1 MVALLAFDLVFA
13 HRGDVHIS
21 LRRAAGWSALW
32 MVVGVA
38 FGLVVLAL
46 LGGGAA
52 GEYWSGFL
60 MEKALSLDNVFVIAV
75 LLGTFAVPDA
85 LKSDVLTFGIA
96 VALML
101 RTVFIVAGVTLLE
114 LFHPVLYVMGALL
127 IFTGIR
133 LAISDDSGED
143 FADGRTMR
151 LLRRVLPV
159 GKEFQGRRI
168 VAREDGARVA
178 TPLLAALLAVAL
190 ADVIF
195 AIDSIPA
202 VLAITTDTFLVFA
215 ANAFALLGLRAL
227 YFLLDGMAQKFE
239 YLHYGL
245 GALLIF
251 VGGKMLVED
260 IVGHLPVGVSLG
272 VIVAVLGASVGASLL
287 LSGRALGDRG
297 RKRRA
302 AAASPRRF
310 SRTQQAISERGR
322 LLGRRIPLRDLGQ
335 VVRRVQPEELEEQR
349 RRAVQDGAELAA
361 ARLLDQPAFGQR
373 GGRGLRR
380 HAADARDLGAADR
393 LQVGDDRE
401 RLGLGGRE
409 RGRARTGEQAPRG
422 LLGVRVRGEREAA
435 GDPPQHEAA
444 ALEVGLELLGR
455 LGDRLLPGLQRVGEL
470 LDGDRVGREEEQR
483 LELGESV
490 MARLGAAVPG
500 RVARAGSRGR
510 SLRRVGRHRDRAER
524 LVLLPRGLAALV
536 ELEQREDGHA
546 DRDAVGVLDRV
557 VEAEGAAPQQVAQ
570 DAPGARRP

>member
-1 MVALLAFDLVFA
+1 VVALLAFDLVFA

-21 LRRAAGWSALW
+21 LGRAAGWSALW

-287 LSGRALGDRG
+287 LSGRRSTT
-297 RKRRA
+297 A
-302 AAASPRRF
+302 A
-310 SRTQQAISERGR
+310 
-322 LLGRRIPLRDLGQ
+322 
-335 VVRRVQPEELEEQR
+335 
-349 RRAVQDGAELAA
+349 
-361 ARLLDQPAFGQR
+361 
-373 GGRGLRR
+373 
-380 HAADARDLGAADR
+380 
-393 LQVGDDRE
+393 
-401 RLGLGGRE
+401 
-409 RGRARTGEQAPRG
+409 
-422 LLGVRVRGEREAA
+422 
-435 GDPPQHEAA
+435 
-444 ALEVGLELLGR
+444 
-455 LGDRLLPGLQRVGEL
+455 
-470 LDGDRVGREEEQR
+470 
-483 LELGESV
+483 
-490 MARLGAAVPG
+490 
-500 RVARAGSRGR
+500 
-510 SLRRVGRHRDRAER
+510 
-524 LVLLPRGLAALV
+524 
-536 ELEQREDGHA
+536 
-546 DRDAVGVLDRV
+546 
-557 VEAEGAAPQQVAQ
+557 
-570 DAPGARRP
+570 

>member
-1 MVALLAFDLVFA
+1 MGILATASFAGWAALIAAVIGLLAFDLFFA

-21 LRRAAGWSALW
+21 LRRAAGWSVLW

-38 FGLVVLAL
+38 FGLVVLAA

-127 IFTGIR
+127 IFTGVR
-133 LAISDDSGED
+133 LAISNDSGED

-151 LLRRVLPV
+151 LLRRVLPI
-159 GKEFQGRRI
+159 GKEFRGRAI
-168 VAREDGARVA
+168 VAHEDGARVA

-245 GALLIF
+245 GALLVF
-251 VGGKMLVED
+251 VGVKMLVED

-287 LSGRALGDRG
+287 LSGRRSTT
-297 RKRRA
+297 A
-302 AAASPRRF
+302 A
-310 SRTQQAISERGR
+310 
-322 LLGRRIPLRDLGQ
+322 
-335 VVRRVQPEELEEQR
+335 
-349 RRAVQDGAELAA
+349 
-361 ARLLDQPAFGQR
+361 
-373 GGRGLRR
+373 
-380 HAADARDLGAADR
+380 
-393 LQVGDDRE
+393 
-401 RLGLGGRE
+401 
-409 RGRARTGEQAPRG
+409 
-422 LLGVRVRGEREAA
+422 
-435 GDPPQHEAA
+435 
-444 ALEVGLELLGR
+444 
-455 LGDRLLPGLQRVGEL
+455 
-470 LDGDRVGREEEQR
+470 
-483 LELGESV
+483 
-490 MARLGAAVPG
+490 
-500 RVARAGSRGR
+500 
-510 SLRRVGRHRDRAER
+510 
-524 LVLLPRGLAALV
+524 
-536 ELEQREDGHA
+536 
-546 DRDAVGVLDRV
+546 
-557 VEAEGAAPQQVAQ
+557 
-570 DAPGARRP
+570 

>member
-1 MVALLAFDLVFA
+1 VVALLAFDLVFA

-101 RTVFIVAGVTLLE
+101 RTIFIVAGVTLLE

-287 LSGRALGDRG
+287 LSGRRSTT
-297 RKRRA
+297 A
-302 AAASPRRF
+302 A
-310 SRTQQAISERGR
+310 
-322 LLGRRIPLRDLGQ
+322 
-335 VVRRVQPEELEEQR
+335 
-349 RRAVQDGAELAA
+349 
-361 ARLLDQPAFGQR
+361 
-373 GGRGLRR
+373 
-380 HAADARDLGAADR
+380 
-393 LQVGDDRE
+393 
-401 RLGLGGRE
+401 
-409 RGRARTGEQAPRG
+409 
-422 LLGVRVRGEREAA
+422 
-435 GDPPQHEAA
+435 
-444 ALEVGLELLGR
+444 
-455 LGDRLLPGLQRVGEL
+455 
-470 LDGDRVGREEEQR
+470 
-483 LELGESV
+483 
-490 MARLGAAVPG
+490 
-500 RVARAGSRGR
+500 
-510 SLRRVGRHRDRAER
+510 
-524 LVLLPRGLAALV
+524 
-536 ELEQREDGHA
+536 
-546 DRDAVGVLDRV
+546 
-557 VEAEGAAPQQVAQ
+557 
-570 DAPGARRP
+570 